1 MFKVTD
7 AFLVLCDDV
16 DVALGP
22 GLFAVE
28 EHLVLEVLWFDKKW
42 LDWVFVLMVDGLVI
56 YSLLVIIN
64 SSNGY
69 IFFFSSIL

>member
-42 LDWVFVLMVDGLVI
+42 LDWVFVLIVDGLVC
-56 YSLLVIIN
+56 L
-64 SSNGY
+64 
-69 IFFFSSIL
+69 